1 MYRNGKKGRFVF
13 TVGKYDVTTG
23 AAISANFIKGLNL
36 LAAKGNTLYGLVG
49 VPPHQNTVGKYDA
62 INGTAISPRLV
73 TGLKAPSALAVSD
86 NKIFVAEYLRDTVG
100 EYNATTG
107 AVINPRFIT
116 GTMMYPIGI
125 AIKRTK

>member
-1 MYRNGKKGRFVF
+1 
-13 TVGKYDVTTG
+13 
-23 AAISANFIKGLNL
+23 
-36 LAAKGNTLYGLVG
+36 
-49 VPPHQNTVGKYDA
+49 
-62 INGTAISPRLV
+62 
-73 TGLKAPSALAVSD
+73 VSD

-125 AIKRTK
+125 AIKSAK